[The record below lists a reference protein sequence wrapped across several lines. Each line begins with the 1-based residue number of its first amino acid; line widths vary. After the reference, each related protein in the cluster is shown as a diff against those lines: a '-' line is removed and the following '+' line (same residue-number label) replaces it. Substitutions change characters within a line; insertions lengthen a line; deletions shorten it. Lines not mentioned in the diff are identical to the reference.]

1 MKKATFTLIL
11 MSILFLFFYGCSGG
25 SSGGSNKSD
34 GDANNAVEEN
44 LQPVAD
50 GGEDQTV
57 FVGDAASL
65 DGSGSY
71 DPDHNYPLTFEW
83 QLVSKPEQSA
93 AILSVSANADDSDGS
108 QVSIETDVNG
118 DYVIQ
123 LVVTDSKG
131 LASEPAFVVV
141 STQNSAP
148 VAEAGAD
155 QYFEDPGITIQL
167 DGSQSFDP
175 DGDTITYAWTII
187 SKPQDSLAELTNSN
201 DVQPTFVAD
210 TDGDYIIELV
220 VTDDLGTMSV
230 PDEVV
235 VSSGN
240 VKPVADAGGNQLAIV
255 DHLVL
260 LDGSGSYD
268 ANNDPL
274 TYSWNMVSKPKG
286 SISTLS
292 DPLAVNPDFV
302 PNVNGWYLISLVVN
316 DGELDSDPDNAT
328 ILAIDAN
335 NIDEFVQALWDAID
349 AINLIVKEDIN
360 NINNYN
366 NRNALTNKILS
377 VIFNYVKGEYDQK
390 MLDKLTDDIAGKF
403 DGCALD
409 DPAAVDQND
418 WIMNCHAQ
426 DLVYPHLDL
435 AITIL
440 DGMLS
445 AP

>member
-1 MKKATFTLIL
+1 MKKATFTLIT
-11 MSILFLFFYGCSGG
+11 MSILFLFFFGCSGG
-25 SSGGSNKSD
+25 SSSGSDNSD
-34 GDANNAVEEN
+34 GGDRVAAEN
-44 LQPVAD
+44 LQPVAI
-50 GGEDQTV
+50 GGDDQTV

-71 DPDHNYPLTFEW
+71 DPDNNYPLTYDW
-83 QLVSKPEQSA
+83 QVVSKPEGSA
-93 AILSVSANADDSDGS
+93 AILSVNVSAEGSDAS

-123 LVVTDSKG
+123 LVVTDNLG
-131 LASEPAFVVV
+131 LASEPVFVVV

-155 QYFEDPGITIQL
+155 QYFENPDIIIQL

-175 DGDTITYAWTII
+175 DGDPITYAWTIA
-187 SKPQDSLAELTNSN
+187 SKPIDSLAQLSNPN

-210 TDGDYIIELV
+210 TVGDYIIELV

-260 LDGSGSYD
+260 LDGSSSYD

-274 TYSWNMVSKPKG
+274 TYSWAMVSKPKA
-286 SISTLS
+286 SLATLS
-292 DPLAVNPDFV
+292 DSLAVDPDFV
-302 PNVNGWYLISLVVN
+302 PDIDGWYLISLVVN

-335 NIDEFVQALWDAID
+335 NIDEFVQALWDAIN

-377 VIFNYVKGEYDQK
+377 VIFNYVKGEYDQQ
-390 MLDKLTDDIAGKF
+390 MLNKLTDDIAGKF

-409 DPAAVDQND
+409 EPPAVDQND
-418 WIMNCHAQ
+418 WIMNCDAQ
-426 DLVYPHLDL
+426 DLVYPHLEL

>member
-1 MKKATFTLIL
+1 MHYSKRRFFMKKATFTLIT

-25 SSGGSNKSD
+25 SSGGSN
-34 GDANNAVEEN
+34 N
-44 LQPVAD
+44 LQPVAV
-50 GGEDQTV
+50 GGDDQTV
-57 FVGDAASL
+57 FVGDAANL

-71 DPDHNYPLTFEW
+71 DPDQNYPLTFEW

-268 ANNDPL
+268 ANNDTL
-274 TYSWNMVSKPKG
+274 TYSWNMVSIPKG
-286 SISTLS
+286 SFADLS
-292 DPLAVNPDFV
+292 DPLVVDPDFV
-302 PNVNGWYLISLVVN
+302 PDVKGWYLISLVVN

-335 NIDEFVQALWDAID
+335 NIDEFVQALWDAIN
-349 AINLIVKEDIN
+349 AINLIVKKDIN

>member
-1 MKKATFTLIL
+1 MKKATFTLIT

-25 SSGGSNKSD
+25 SSGGSNNSD
-34 GDANNAVEEN
+34 KDANNAIEEN

-50 GGEDQTV
+50 GGDDQTV

-71 DPDHNYPLTFEW
+71 DPDENYPLTFEW
-83 QLVSKPEQSA
+83 QLVSKPEPSA
-93 AILSVSANADDSDGS
+93 AILSVDGS
-108 QVSIETDVNG
+108 QASIEPDVNG

-123 LVVTDSKG
+123 LVVTDNLG
-131 LASEPAFVVV
+131 LASEPVFVVV

-155 QYFEDPGITIQL
+155 QYFEDPDIIIQL

-175 DGDTITYAWTII
+175 DGDPITYAWTIV
-187 SKPQDSLAELTNSN
+187 SKPIDSLAQLSNPN
-201 DVQPTFVAD
+201 DVQPTFIAD
-210 TDGDYIIELV
+210 TVGDYIIELV
-220 VTDDLGTMSV
+220 VTDDLGTISV

-302 PNVNGWYLISLVVN
+302 PNVKGWYLISLVVN

-328 ILAIDAN
+328 ILAIDAI
-335 NIDEFVQALWDAID
+335 NIDDFVQALWDAID

-377 VIFNYVKGEYDQK
+377 VIFNYVKGEYDQQ
-390 MLDKLTDDIAGKF
+390 MLNKLRDDIAGKF
-403 DGCALD
+403 DGCAID

-418 WIMNCHAQ
+418 WIMNCDAQ